1 MYKIIG
7 ADKKEYGPVTEEIL
21 RRWLAEGR
29 VNGQTPLQAEGTTE
43 WKPLSSFPELAE
55 GLNIAPTPS
64 PFTPSNEP
72 GLVPMES
79 ILMRDYTL
87 DIGRC
92 IARSWELVKANFW
105 PVVGISLLVLLAIEA
120 V

>member
-1 MYKIIG
+1 MLVPFSYVCSKEQDFMSTYKIIG

-29 VNGQTPLQAEGTTE
+29 VNAQTLLQAEGTAE

-64 PFTPSNEP
+64 PSTPSNEG
-72 GLVPMES
+72 GLVPTES
-79 ILMRDYTL
+79 ILLR
-87 DIGRC
+87 
-92 IARSWELVKANFW
+92 
-105 PVVGISLLVLLAIEA
+105 
-120 V
+120 